1 MGITIALQRI
11 RMTCVW
17 LVWLCTVTAA
27 GAAWAQ
33 FSAPTVDYY
42 EACRS
47 LGYIPGTF
55 ALRRCIALQQA
66 NDLDPWSAAPENVLD
81 FSLPPPAPGQSE
93 GLPGDLPAETYSQEL
108 LQSPPEKQ
116 LLGPDYRALGQ
127 GIYE

>member
-1 MGITIALQRI
+1 MGWTIRLLVAAIAL
-11 RMTCVW
+11 
-17 LVWLCTVTAA
+17 LPAG
-27 GAAWAQ
+27 GAARAQ
-33 FSAPTVDYY
+33 LSAPSVDYY

-81 FSLPPPAPGQSE
+81 FDLPPAAPGQSE
-93 GLPGDLPAETYSQEL
+93 GLPGDLPAETYSDDL
-108 LQSPPEKQ
+108 LKSAPEAQ

>member
-1 MGITIALQRI
+1 MGMFRALAFA
-11 RMTCVW
+11 
-17 LVWLCTVTAA
+17 LVLLSAA

>member
-1 MGITIALQRI
+1 MGMFRAL
-11 RMTCVW
+11 TFA
-17 LVWLCTVTAA
+17 LALLSAA
-27 GAAWAQ
+27 GAVRAQ
-33 FSAPTVDYY
+33 VSAPTVDYY
-42 EACRS
+42 ETCRG

-81 FSLPPPAPGQSE
+81 FDLPPAAPGQSE
-93 GLPGDLPAETYSQEL
+93 GLPGDLPAETYSDDL
-108 LQSPPEKQ
+108 LKSPPEEQ